1 VTALLFSGA
10 VVATQYAVG
19 GSMEWGGRF
28 FHLAIPAL
36 VPVVLVSLD
45 GARSRLDPTTR
56 RVTGA
61 AIVAVSAVLVVFAV
75 GSVARLQS
83 QSGDLARAVHDLA
96 DGRVVVTNFE
106 SLGRFTWKDAVHG
119 RFLSVPESD
128 DLGTV
133 AARLADEDI
142 DEFVFAAPY
151 RQETD
156 RARLEGY
163 EPVDGRTRTVGE
175 WELSVMRRS
184 TE

>member
-1 VTALLFSGA
+1 
-10 VVATQYAVG
+10 
-19 GSMEWGGRF
+19 MGRQV
-28 FHLAIPAL
+28 LPPSAIPAL
-36 VPVVLVSLD
+36 VPVVLMSLD
-45 GARSRLDPTTR
+45 GARSRLDPTPHDGSP
-56 RVTGA
+56 VH
-61 AIVAVSAVLVVFAV
+61 AIVAVSAVLVGPARGV
-75 GSVARLQS
+75 GEAAPIPERRPR
-83 QSGDLARAVHDLA
+83 RAVHDLA

-119 RFLSVPESD
+119 RFLSVPES

-163 EPVDGRTRTVGE
+163 EPVDGLTRTVGE